1 MAMKVFVLRESAAND
16 NLFKPFPYISFSL
29 QKYTPTHL
37 KEEIFENGGRTDG
50 RRRRS
55 SSLKP
60 LGQSKSNFMWSLLG
74 MGEPRFV

>member
-16 NLFKPFPYISFSL
+16 NLFKSFPYISFSL

-37 KEEIFENGGRTDG
+37 KEKIFENGGQTD
-50 RRRRS
+50 RRHRRS

-60 LGQSKSNFMWSLLG
+60 LGQLKPNFMLSLLG